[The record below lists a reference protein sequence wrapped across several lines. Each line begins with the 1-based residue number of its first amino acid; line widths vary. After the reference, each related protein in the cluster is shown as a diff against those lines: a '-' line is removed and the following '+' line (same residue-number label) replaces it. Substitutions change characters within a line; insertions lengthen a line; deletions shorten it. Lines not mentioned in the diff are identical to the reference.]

1 MRRVFSAAAC
11 LFLIALLTAC
21 GSRLQSPD
29 VPPIQ
34 PDGGTEQAGSQLPVP
49 QEEDAEPEPGPEPEG
64 TRILVAYF
72 SATGTTKALAES
84 TAEVTG
90 ADLYEIIPEQPYTAE
105 DLDYGDAGSRTSQEQ
120 NEESARPG
128 ISGGVENMEQY
139 DIIFLG
145 YPIWWGEA
153 PRIVATFVES
163 YDWAGKTVVPFC
175 TSGSSGIGDSAVNL
189 QELAPPDALWL
200 AGERLGGDS
209 TREEIAAWISGLGLE
224 GLGE

>member
-1 MRRVFSAAAC
+1 MRRVFSVAAC

-21 GSRLQSPD
+21 GSRPQSPD

-34 PDGGTEQAGSQLPVP
+34 PDGGAEQAGSQLPVP
-49 QEEDAEPEPGPEPEG
+49 QEEGAEPEPEPEPEG

-72 SATGTTKALAES
+72 SATGTTEALAES
-84 TAEVTG
+84 AAEVTG

-189 QELAPPDALWL
+189 QELASPDAIWL
-200 AGERLGGDS
+200 EGERLSGDS

>member
-1 MRRVFSAAAC
+1 MYSVKASVYKGLQRR
-11 LFLIALLTAC
+11 
-21 GSRLQSPD
+21 
-29 VPPIQ
+29 
-34 PDGGTEQAGSQLPVP
+34 
-49 QEEDAEPEPGPEPEG
+49 
-64 TRILVAYF
+64 
-72 SATGTTKALAES
+72 ATF
-84 TAEVTG
+84 
-90 ADLYEIIPEQPYTAE
+90 Y
-105 DLDYGDAGSRTSQEQ
+105 
-120 NEESARPG
+120 
-128 ISGGVENMEQY
+128 
-139 DIIFLG
+139 

-189 QELAPPDALWL
+189 QELASPDALWL

>member
-1 MRRVFSAAAC
+1 MGSNAIGNRIKRTQNTLLYSVKASVYKGLQRR
-11 LFLIALLTAC
+11 
-21 GSRLQSPD
+21 
-29 VPPIQ
+29 
-34 PDGGTEQAGSQLPVP
+34 
-49 QEEDAEPEPGPEPEG
+49 
-64 TRILVAYF
+64 
-72 SATGTTKALAES
+72 ATF
-84 TAEVTG
+84 
-90 ADLYEIIPEQPYTAE
+90 Y
-105 DLDYGDAGSRTSQEQ
+105 
-120 NEESARPG
+120 
-128 ISGGVENMEQY
+128 
-139 DIIFLG
+139 

-189 QELAPPDALWL
+189 QELASPDALWL